1 MARVAIGVQ
10 SLAGSVNPASL
21 NDITFTAGNANDH
34 YWDLRD
40 GDILVVRSTAG
51 SNTVTLV
58 SVADSQGRSGDSARA
73 IASSGDFAI
82 YGPLKADGW
91 RQSNGNVH
99 VDLSNTS
106 FELAV
111 LRA

>member
-1 MARVAIGVQ
+1 MARVAIGVNN
-10 SLAGSVNPASL
+10 LAGSVNPAAL
-21 NDITFTAGNANDH
+21 TDITFTAGNANDH
-34 YWDLRD
+34 YWDFRE

-58 SVADSQGRSGDSARA
+58 SVADSQGRTGNSAQA
-73 IASSGDFAI
+73 ITASGDFALF
-82 YGPLKADGW
+82 GPLASNGW
-91 RQSNGNVH
+91 RQSNGRVH

-111 LRA
+111 LRP